1 VSVTVHKDVM
11 VAMGDGVELATDLW
25 ASDRVRAIAPC
36 VTTTDYYTT
45 PWYSD
50 GGALSW
56 HSIQSWSTQM
66 ALAEA
71 LRQLGRGVGVPQL
84 LAATRALLAHPQ
96 PHLEALPP
104 SRQPVLEKV

>member
-1 VSVTVHKDVM
+1 M
-11 VAMGDGVELATDLW
+11 
-25 ASDRVRAIAPC
+25 RAIAPC

-56 HSIQSWSTQM
+56 HSIQSWSTMM

-71 LRQLGRGVGVPQL
+71 LRQLGRGGGDRVLHGP
-84 LAATRALLAHPQ
+84 AY
-96 PHLEALPP
+96 P
-104 SRQPVLEKV
+104 SRLILPVIRR